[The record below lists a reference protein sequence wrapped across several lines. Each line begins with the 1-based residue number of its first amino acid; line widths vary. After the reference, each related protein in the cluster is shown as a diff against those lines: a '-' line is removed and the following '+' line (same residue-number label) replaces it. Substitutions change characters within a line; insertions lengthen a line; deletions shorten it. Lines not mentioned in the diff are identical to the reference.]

1 MVELSRQTMLTISYL
16 LYICIASCERVLEY
30 K

>member
-1 MVELSRQTMLTISYL
+1 MVELSKQPMLTISYL
-16 LYICIASCERVLEY
+16 LYICIASCKRVLEY